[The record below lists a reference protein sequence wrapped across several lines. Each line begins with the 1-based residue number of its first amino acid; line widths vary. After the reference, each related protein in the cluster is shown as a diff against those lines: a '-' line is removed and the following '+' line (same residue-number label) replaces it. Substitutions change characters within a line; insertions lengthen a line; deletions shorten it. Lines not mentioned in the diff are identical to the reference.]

1 MFVAKQKPYFNDYDE
16 NKKFLSV
23 LFKPSMPLQSREL
36 HAVQSILQGQ
46 IERFG
51 SHQFKAG
58 ARVLDG
64 EMSFDTGISYVK
76 IDTSMRD
83 PSQLIGRTLTGTSS
97 KVKGTVA
104 HIENASGDDPTTMYV
119 RFVAGDSNTGKTAQ
133 WAPGESFEELAVSSI
148 QILDQ
153 DDAIGIASVAQIE
166 RGIYYIHGY
175 FALVDAQTLV
185 LDKYDNVPSYR
196 IGLQVFETIV
206 TPEEDK
212 TLLDN
217 AIGSYNYAAP
227 GAHRFKMELKLA
239 KVDLASK
246 VDNDKFIELG
256 QIQAGRIIK
265 QQTKTEYNELEKTLA
280 RRTYDESGDYTV
292 RPFKACVR
300 EHRSNDRGQWKA
312 GSKYLVGDVVRNH
325 GNCYTARTAGTS
337 PVGDGPNWTDGKQTD
352 GGVQWEFTPSPK
364 FNNGVYPAE
373 GKVVSIDVIDGG
385 NGYVDPPF
393 VSITSNSGS
402 GASATAVISEGKVV
416 RVLVDSYGSGYLFDD
431 VKVTFEGGHGR
442 TDGCICPGSEDNAVK
457 ATATVKLDS
466 GNPNKIA
473 IGLESGKAYVR
484 GFEIEK
490 VGTSWISIDKA
501 RETASKESVL
511 LTPSVGNYIRVSN
524 IVGVPP
530 LVDSTDAG
538 LLAIYDQM
546 TDIGSSGVK
555 GNQIGTCRCRGL
567 EWDNGA
573 VHDPVKGV
581 YRLYIYDI
589 RLNDGVRL
597 TNTVKSFIGKNGF
610 SCNIDPVL
618 TQITGGITSDGKGVI
633 TGSGT
638 SFRTELMDND
648 YIKAGGDYYRCVVIN
663 GQNKIQTDSR
673 SKCDNLAAY
682 LCTTE
687 IVNPQGFASVYRFP
701 DSWIQTTVGEQ
712 GDDFDADY
720 TTMELV
726 TGSGSVVDGRT
737 EITFVTPS
745 AEVKFANTE
754 ERDNHILFVN
764 GKITP
769 FTATN
774 TGEASRSLTVSVAGT
789 ASGPFQMLATLRKSG
804 GSIGLRTK
812 TSKEKKVTI
821 TKSDTLKMNTIPL
834 GVADVYR
841 IGSVRMYNYA
851 VPDSGTLNENSSY
864 IDITDRFDLITGQT
878 ASYYGES
885 YLKLKSGYSSPERPI
900 VVYCHYFEHSKSGD
914 YFTVDSYDCPYEE
927 IPSFEGINLRDV
939 IDFRPN
945 VVGANGRSYMI
956 KSGTEIEMG
965 YRFYLARRDKICL
978 DYRGNFVDVKGIP
991 AASPQAPATPNLS
1004 MNVYDVDLFPYT
1016 LDASNESVNVNMI
1029 DNRRYTMR
1037 DIGKLETRIDRLEE
1051 YTALS
1056 LLEQQTESMNIQ
1068 DSDGMDRFKQGFIV
1082 DNFQSGG
1089 IASLTDP
1096 SVACCFDNERGICR
1110 PPFTQNSFSLSEYT
1124 PVGADLTSHRASNNY
1139 MAYGKVF
1146 TLPLDPANPHVPIVE
1161 QSLATRIQNINP
1173 FAIAAFVGSLTVNP
1187 SSDDWFESEYLP
1199 DVVTQV
1205 EGDYLE
1211 KKNSLE
1217 GTRWNSWQS
1226 QWFGQ
1231 PVTTNSS
1238 VLDHTTGRAGKNLT
1252 EHWKDTSV
1260 TTQQVGQSRNGIK
1273 TTVTSKIDYEV
1284 VGDRIVSTSSIPYMR
1299 SRWLLIKA
1307 KNLKPYTRY
1316 YPFFDNVQVDYW
1328 CVPASRV
1335 EFKPNSVTG
1344 SGFDG
1349 VTAAG
1354 NDAGNNARKI
1364 IATKYSFWP
1373 EQTDRTCLDIGDV
1386 VVATTGGNMNT
1397 PSYTAV
1403 CVGTGKGP
1411 SEQPGL
1417 GSTNRVVDYMYVV
1430 NMKNYD
1436 GTALTGNSA
1445 NGNEENSDGATLT
1458 GAHLRGSISGATGE
1472 VAWAEG
1478 NRNHAVGALKTNAAG
1493 ELYFM
1498 FWIPDGDKID
1508 YGTSDNKSPVFQF
1521 RCGDRVF
1528 SLSEN
1533 STKNDYNAE
1542 VVYSAIGTYNKRERS
1557 VNAVRNAVV
1566 NTQYVS
1572 EDRTITNTLT
1582 STTSDRAVYRDP
1594 LAQTFLIGTPGGCFI
1609 SKVDIF
1615 FASVPDDTNPLPV
1628 TLQIRTV
1635 ENGIPTSKVLPFG
1648 EVTLRPDQINLSS
1661 ETIEYVDSDGQVVKA
1676 AKYDVATTFE
1686 FESPVYC
1693 EDTSEYAVVLLS
1705 DSNDYNVWIAQVG
1718 ELVPGT
1724 TNIVSKQPYTGV
1736 LLKSQNASTW
1746 TPDQTQDLKMVV
1758 YRANFHVAD
1767 STNNGK
1773 VIGNLQFAV
1782 NDPVPRYLSKNCFQ
1796 TKADSGLVR
1805 VHHPNHGLI
1814 TNMKAV
1820 ITRDDINEV
1829 DSSQL
1834 LSGTITTNV
1843 EKFRVVGV
1851 NTRFTHEIKK
1861 ISYVSEDKQEHFIW
1875 PTLYTAD
1882 NQRIGIIDHIE
1893 HDTVLYLAKDTEDDK
1908 GADVAI
1914 RDGRFQVNE
1923 NVATI
1928 GGIPYSSIVGTH
1940 TVVEA
1945 DLDSYVI
1952 DLGST
1957 TATTTGYYG
1966 DGKFKAEGI
1975 FNYDTIHPSFNTQT
1989 FGDTAFDMTLN
2000 TMTGTS
2006 GGRESSQELVSP
2018 FGVVMNDNNQLIEPM
2033 AIWNRANLRDSA
2045 KPSLIANVTFSS
2057 TNPALTP
2064 VIDSDRMSAIAIGNI
2079 INHPDEQVINN
2090 DVLDVTNVVE
2100 KNNFG
2105 YYGRVTEIK
2114 LTNVGANIETAT
2126 VKIGE
2131 PTGIDI
2137 DHGGIQAEAV
2147 AEIVDGKI
2155 FAIHITNPGA
2165 GYKIKPS
2172 VTIETK
2178 ALEGL
2183 KVTAPGATA
2192 AITIDQIITEG
2203 ATSEERKNFENI
2215 IAGQYI
2221 EVVSTGATKPYLITN
2236 KIVNSHAV
2244 ILFADRI
2251 ANAAGKAP
2259 EGTKMNIRNRFTEEI
2274 SPIGGSVHAKYIT
2287 RPINMQN
2294 TCNMAKIMFAAC
2306 VPKMS
2311 SIDVYCKAYDASGGI
2326 PYNEIPWELVKTE
2339 KGYPLVDIGSWKFT
2353 DVDYVYDNDKSFD
2366 TIAVKIVFKSYNSSS
2381 VPMIRDF
2388 RVIGCI

>member
-1 MFVAKQKPYFNDYDE
+1 
-16 NKKFLSV
+16 
-23 LFKPSMPLQSREL
+23 
-36 HAVQSILQGQ
+36 
-46 IERFG
+46 
-51 SHQFKAG
+51 
-58 ARVLDG
+58 
-64 EMSFDTGISYVK
+64 
-76 IDTSMRD
+76 
-83 PSQLIGRTLTGTSS
+83 
-97 KVKGTVA
+97 
-104 HIENASGDDPTTMYV
+104 
-119 RFVAGDSNTGKTAQ
+119 
-133 WAPGESFEELAVSSI
+133 
-148 QILDQ
+148 
-153 DDAIGIASVAQIE
+153 
-166 RGIYYIHGY
+166 
-175 FALVDAQTLV
+175 
-185 LDKYDNVPSYR
+185 
-196 IGLQVFETIV
+196 
-206 TPEEDK
+206 
-212 TLLDN
+212 
-217 AIGSYNYAAP
+217 
-227 GAHRFKMELKLA
+227 
-239 KVDLASK
+239 
-246 VDNDKFIELG
+246 
-256 QIQAGRIIK
+256 
-265 QQTKTEYNELEKTLA
+265 
-280 RRTYDESGDYTV
+280 
-292 RPFKACVR
+292 
-300 EHRSNDRGQWKA
+300 
-312 GSKYLVGDVVRNH
+312 
-325 GNCYTARTAGTS
+325 
-337 PVGDGPNWTDGKQTD
+337 
-352 GGVQWEFTPSPK
+352 
-364 FNNGVYPAE
+364 
-373 GKVVSIDVIDGG
+373 
-385 NGYVDPPF
+385 
-393 VSITSNSGS
+393 
-402 GASATAVISEGKVV
+402 
-416 RVLVDSYGSGYLFDD
+416 
-431 VKVTFEGGHGR
+431 
-442 TDGCICPGSEDNAVK
+442 
-457 ATATVKLDS
+457 
-466 GNPNKIA
+466 
-473 IGLESGKAYVR
+473 
-484 GFEIEK
+484 
-490 VGTSWISIDKA
+490 
-501 RETASKESVL
+501 
-511 LTPSVGNYIRVSN
+511 
-524 IVGVPP
+524 
-530 LVDSTDAG
+530 
-538 LLAIYDQM
+538 M

-812 TSKEKKVTI
+812 TSKEKKVTV

-1436 GTALTGNSA
+1436 GTALAGNSA
-1445 NGNEENSDGATLT
+1445 NGAEENSDGATLT

-1472 VAWAEG
+1472 VTWAEG
-1478 NRNHAVGALKTNAAG
+1478 NRNHAVGALKTHAAG

-1528 SLSEN
+1528 SLSED

-1572 EDRTITNTLT
+1572 EDRTITNTLN
-1582 STTSDRAVYRDP
+1582 STTSNRAVYRDP

-1648 EVTLRPDQINLSS
+1648 EVTLRPDQIKLSS

-1782 NDPVPRYLSKNCFQ
+1782 NNPVPRYLSKNCFQ

-1820 ITRDDINEV
+1820 ISRDDINEV

-1861 ISYVSEDKQEHFIW
+1861 ISYVGEDKQEHFMW

-2090 DVLDVTNVVE
+2090 DVLDVTNVVK

-2137 DHGGIQAEAV
+2137 EHGGIQAEAV

>member
-337 PVGDGPNWTDGKQTD
+337 PVGDGPNWTDGKQSD

-1528 SLSEN
+1528 SLSED

-1572 EDRTITNTLT
+1572 EDRTITNTLN
-1582 STTSDRAVYRDP
+1582 STTKDRAVYRDP

-1615 FASVPDDTNPLPV
+1615 FASIPDDTNPLPV

-1724 TNIVSKQPYTGV
+1724 TNLVSKQPYTGV

-1861 ISYVSEDKQEHFIW
+1861 ISYVGEDKQEHFMW

-1975 FNYDTIHPSFNTQT
+1975 FNYDTIHPSINTQT

-2381 VPMIRDF
+2381 VPMIKDF

>member
-104 HIENASGDDPTTMYV
+104 HIENASSDDPTTMYV

-337 PVGDGPNWTDGKQTD
+337 PVGDGPNWTDGKQSD

-530 LVDSTDAG
+530 LVDSTDGG

-812 TSKEKKVTI
+812 TSKEKKMTI

-1528 SLSEN
+1528 SLSED

-1572 EDRTITNTLT
+1572 EDRTITNTLN
-1582 STTSDRAVYRDP
+1582 STTKDRAVYRDP

-1615 FASVPDDTNPLPV
+1615 FASIPDDTNPLPV

-1648 EVTLRPDQINLSS
+1648 EVTLRPDQINLST
-1661 ETIEYVDSDGQVVKA
+1661 ETVEYVDTDGQVVKA

-1724 TNIVSKQPYTGV
+1724 TNLVSKQPYTGV

-1820 ITRDDINEV
+1820 ISRDDINEV

-1861 ISYVSEDKQEHFIW
+1861 ISYVGEDKQEHFMW

-2244 ILFADRI
+2244 ILFTDRI